1 MKNLLEGGNTLDSK
15 KEWVNLKVGW
25 LKLFNKE
32 QRTKAMKK
40 YDQSFWNFSKTI
52 KLNNVNIMGVPEE
65 ERRTESIF
73 QKTNKKQKKPRFF
86 LMKNISLYTQQAQQ
100 TLTE

>member
-52 KLNNVNIMGVPEE
+52 KLNNINIMGVPVGGE
-65 ERRTESIF
+65 ERERKAE
-73 QKTNKKQKKPRFF
+73 KKYSNRG
-86 LMKNISLYTQQAQQ
+86 SCYC
-100 TLTE
+100 